1 MLEQEIASIIKFTLD
16 AAGNPSPY
24 YYDVPQDFIVPAAY
38 FPSPEISTR
47 GETFRTYAM
56 EYAWYI
62 KFFSRTSEAAHE
74 LALRALLALKRGR
87 NLVPIIGE
95 DGNPTGE
102 KLRVDDPEIKGTDR
116 GASMLKVYWTSR
128 RPYDDPEATK
138 MQDFHIEGWENPD
151 IYLQRTISA
160 AYAAAVERCISDYP
174 NVEKTGTYPIT

>member
-24 YYDVPQDFIVPAAY
+24 YYDVPEGFTVPAVY

-62 KFFSRTSEAAHE
+62 KFFGHTSEVAHE
-74 LALRALLALKRGR
+74 LALRVLVALKRGR

-102 KLRVDDPEIKGTDR
+102 KLRIDDPEIKGADR
-116 GASMLKVYWTSR
+116 GATILKVYWISR
-128 RPYDDPEATK
+128 KLYDYPETTQ
-138 MQDFHIEGWENPD
+138 MQDIH
-151 IYLQRTISA
+151 LQRTISA
-160 AYAAAVERCISDYP
+160 AYAAAIEQ
-174 NVEKTGTYPIT
+174 